1 MLCERKKA
9 ECYQFSHL
17 PLELLSEHSFTKRGE
32 QIELA
37 LKLSIGVGF
46 PLPVISP
53 ANAAVGVRTMPT
65 TTAVAAMTFLMLA
78 FPSVCARRT
87 ARRTER

>member
-37 LKLSIGVGF
+37 LTWMAGIYNVSLKNTSALF
-46 PLPVISP
+46 SP
-53 ANAAVGVRTMPT
+53 AMDVMSSASSGQQSRI
-65 TTAVAAMTFLMLA
+65 LQEL
-78 FPSVCARRT
+78 
-87 ARRTER
+87 

>member
-1 MLCERKKA
+1 VG
-9 ECYQFSHL
+9 S
-17 PLELLSEHSFTKRGE
+17 SFCPENE

-65 TTAVAAMTFLMLA
+65 TTAVAAMTFLMVPSLRLRTTDRPPHRAPTLA
-78 FPSVCARRT
+78 LTVFICH
-87 ARRTER
+87 